1 MDRTTL
7 RPPDDFRI
15 NDLVELQT
23 TRDGPA
29 RGHVV
34 ASRDGGQWI
43 YVMWRQRPGH
53 NGRVTAELASD
64 LRKVNGKV

>member
-1 MDRTTL
+1 MERTTL
-7 RPPDDFRI
+7 RAPEIFRI
-15 NDLVELQT
+15 NDAVELLT
-23 TRDGPA
+23 SKDGPS

-43 YVMWRQRPGH
+43 YVMWKQRPGQ
-53 NGRVTAELASD
+53 NGRVTAELASE

>member
-15 NDLVELQT
+15 NDLVELQVS
-23 TRDGPA
+23 RDGPA

-43 YVMWRQRPGH
+43 YVMWRQRSGH
-53 NGRVTAELASD
+53 SGRVTAELASD
-64 LRKVNGKV
+64 LKKVRAKA